1 MKTTVP
7 ASCRVEAL
15 LAAAALVLLAACGG
29 QGPTPA
35 KTPVAPGNVT
45 ATPGPGYITV
55 AWTDNSDDETGFEV
69 YRNATPGPTA
79 MQTGT
84 KVATVP
90 ANGTS
95 YIDMDI
101 ELEREY
107 RYTVVA
113 VNGQGSS
120 EEAAAPDGTAVPWHV
135 DLMMGTSR
143 RRSTDEW
150 TASIAIV
157 YLVFPPEVIGSQAVT
172 AYITGPAGWHDDLP
186 WEHVYEC
193 PPEQASCYDG
203 SFMFRT
209 SSSIAAL
216 TGDYEVSVTIDG
228 TEYTATTHLDASARM
243 DRPTGISVSSVSS
256 SGLDVDWTNPADTQ
270 SAIVSIHRGTYGG
283 RVTPYHLMNGDHFS
297 FESLD
302 LEDGAY
308 GVDVIAVSTD
318 LVNYPIKE
326 AQFGMSYDYAPFYVG
341 EVATACA
348 DQGEVVNVPDAALH
362 QAIVD
367 TLGLQSDTITCGDM
381 ARIVELRAPFSGVA
395 SMEGLQYA
403 VNLYD
408 LQLTDGEITDLSPL
422 ATLDSLTWVDLNI
435 NDISDIEPLRG
446 RTNIR
451 GLHVC
456 CTEAK
461 ITDTSALA
469 TLTSMWTM
477 NLGFHGL
484 GDALIWPLLEN
495 YPDIHG
501 LWLPGN
507 DLTEFDHLLDYPQL
521 DALDLGWHTIPNL
534 SFLDVMD
541 DLVFL
546 DLRGAVIEDMSAL
559 TAKTALTTL
568 TLSTT
573 GISDIAFLEAFTELE
588 NLNLDGNDIADL
600 APLVANPGIGEGDVV
615 DVRFNAFDPED
626 PAIAEQ
632 IQALLDR
639 GVDLRY

>member
-1 MKTTVP
+1 
-7 ASCRVEAL
+7 
-15 LAAAALVLLAACGG
+15 
-29 QGPTPA
+29 
-35 KTPVAPGNVT
+35 
-45 ATPGPGYITV
+45 
-55 AWTDNSDDETGFEV
+55 
-69 YRNATPGPTA
+69 
-79 MQTGT
+79 
-84 KVATVP
+84 
-90 ANGTS
+90 
-95 YIDMDI
+95 
-101 ELEREY
+101 
-107 RYTVVA
+107 
-113 VNGQGSS
+113 
-120 EEAAAPDGTAVPWHV
+120 
-135 DLMMGTSR
+135 
-143 RRSTDEW
+143 
-150 TASIAIV
+150 
-157 YLVFPPEVIGSQAVT
+157 
-172 AYITGPAGWHDDLP
+172 
-186 WEHVYEC
+186 
-193 PPEQASCYDG
+193 
-203 SFMFRT
+203 
-209 SSSIAAL
+209 
-216 TGDYEVSVTIDG
+216 
-228 TEYTATTHLDASARM
+228 
-243 DRPTGISVSSVSS
+243 
-256 SGLDVDWTNPADTQ
+256 
-270 SAIVSIHRGTYGG
+270 
-283 RVTPYHLMNGDHFS
+283 
-297 FESLD
+297 
-302 LEDGAY
+302 
-308 GVDVIAVSTD
+308 
-318 LVNYPIKE
+318 
-326 AQFGMSYDYAPFYVG
+326 
-341 EVATACA
+341 
-348 DQGEVVNVPDAALH
+348 
-362 QAIVD
+362 
-367 TLGLQSDTITCGDM
+367 
-381 ARIVELRAPFSGVA
+381 
-395 SMEGLQYA
+395 A

-521 DALDLGWHTIPNL
+521 DALDIGWHTIPNL

-588 NLNLDGNDIADL
+588 NLNLDGNNIADL